1 MPHAAR
7 VCRSRRITLK
17 SAVHVFRSKC
27 NGCVYAAA
35 AATDTYGLLCL
46 WWPQTRPM
54 KSRKDYN
61 FGTVFDTFLVKF
73 ANKCDSSISYR
84 FQSSKFTDKLL
95 KFSDL
100 LGVTVWLGV
109 TGFLQ
114 LCWVLLTEVVNTNWF
129 QESAR
134 FFVDLTEETIVHYV
148 KVFPPTNFDTETLQT
163 IYEGMTYC

>member
-1 MPHAAR
+1 MTLPWCSPLLSVNPSSAFLSRLNLQPLVLQQKQLSKHRLSRYLPGWPLDVSSAHAWEAR
-7 VCRSRRITLK
+7 LGHLFRQRSCQVL
-17 SAVHVFRSKC
+17 SS
-27 NGCVYAAA
+27 N
-35 AATDTYGLLCL
+35 
-46 WWPQTRPM
+46 

-114 LCWVLLTEVVNTNWF
+114 LCFKNKKIFRWLCRSNHL
-129 QESAR
+129 
-134 FFVDLTEETIVHYV
+134 
-148 KVFPPTNFDTETLQT
+148 
-163 IYEGMTYC
+163 